1 MPCSQ
6 PFFLSMPLTYH
17 LKFALTNI
25 ISKSLQETNTVRS
38 FYAGFYVVFVMFHC
52 KHWDIFKGFIL
63 SYWYVA
69 GAICLCES
77 PRSCVFGGHHKEED
91 SIRCLGDA
99 VAGIVGCLSSCLD
112 SNSGPHDEAVF
123 YSLHCFSTL
132 PLSKFLFSF
141 SFSSL

>member
-1 MPCSQ
+1 M
-6 PFFLSMPLTYH
+6 
-17 LKFALTNI
+17 
-25 ISKSLQETNTVRS
+25 
-38 FYAGFYVVFVMFHC
+38 
-52 KHWDIFKGFIL
+52 
-63 SYWYVA
+63 
-69 GAICLCES
+69 CES
-77 PRSCVFGGHHKEED
+77 PRSRVFGGHHKEED

-141 SFSSL
+141 SFSSLQSFRFYVSFALYSSLVFSTCQFHLCTVDP